1 MKKKILIAVLIIFV
15 LLSGAV
21 GLGFVN
27 IRNACIDTMKAEVT
41 TSEGCYYT
49 DEDIEKAIFTVK
61 EIYKN
66 KEWPV
71 LLMNIEFDEE
81 ESRKKLEGYH
91 LAKTTEKENIIVLF
105 CDYVVLKDFAAY
117 SSGYYSG
124 WSAILTRNGTDSE
137 WEFADG
143 GYA

>member
-21 GLGFVN
+21 GLDFVN
-27 IRNACIDTMKAEVT
+27 FRNTCIDSIKADIT
-41 TSEGCYYT
+41 AGEGCYYT
-49 DEDIEKAIFTVK
+49 DEDIEKAILTVK

-71 LLMNIEFDEE
+71 LLINIEFDEE
-81 ESRKKLEGYH
+81 ESIKKLEGYH
-91 LAKTTEKENIIVLF
+91 LAETTEKENIIAVF
-105 CDYVVLKDFAAY
+105 CDYIVLKDFAAY

-124 WSAILTRNGTDSE
+124 WSAILTRDSKDSE
-137 WEFADG
+137 WVFADG